1 MPNSPSAP
9 QITPEFQAALDL
21 MEDSNQHVFVTGKAG
36 TGKSTLLQYYRS
48 TTKKK
53 LAVLAPTGVAALN
66 VQGQTIHSFF
76 KFRPDS
82 TPESVA
88 RATPAAA
95 QAKLYKELEVIM
107 IDEVSM
113 LRADL
118 LDCIDMFL
126 RRHGPQKGKFFGGI
140 QMIFFGDL
148 YQLPP
153 VLTSMERPQFL
164 SQYRGAHFFHAKVID
179 QIPLYTI
186 ELTTVYRQQEQ
197 TFIEVLNAIRTNE
210 AAANHLETLNAQH
223 APDSPTQGAITLTTT
238 NDLADTVNQQQLN
251 ALSGTPFV
259 WTASS
264 SGIFNERDAP
274 TPRDIILK
282 PGAQVMLLTNDPR
295 GRWVNGSIGEVVKTT
310 KNDDSPAPLVHVR
323 LTTGTTVQVAPFSW
337 EVFRYGLNERTG
349 VVEQQLAGT
358 YTQYPLRLAWAVTI
372 HKSQGKTF
380 DQVII
385 DLGRGTFSPGQL
397 YVALSRCRTLD
408 GITLRQPV
416 LQRHI
421 MSDPTIHA
429 FTSSFKDGFR
439 QHGQASL
446 GFEDDW

>member
-1 MPNSPSAP
+1 MPDITPAP
-9 QITPEFQAALDL
+9 QITAEFKEALDL
-21 MEDSNQHVFVTGKAG
+21 LEDSHQHVFVTGKAG
-36 TGKSTLLQYYRS
+36 TGKSTLLQYFRS
-48 TTKKK
+48 TTSKK

-88 RATPAAA
+88 RITPNAA

-140 QMIFFGDL
+140 QMLFFGDL

-153 VLTSMERPQFL
+153 VLTSIERPQYL
-164 SQYRGAHFFHAKVID
+164 SQYKGTHFFHAKVID

-186 ELTTVYRQQEQ
+186 ELTTVYRQQEED
-197 TFIEVLNAIRTNE
+197 FIEILNAIRTNQ
-210 AAANHLETLNAQH
+210 AASIHLETLNSQH
-223 APDSPTQGAITLTTT
+223 APEVPADGAITLTTT
-238 NDLADTVNQQQLN
+238 NDLADTVNQKNLA
-251 ALSGTPFV
+251 ALPGEPFV

-264 SGIFNERDAP
+264 SGTFTERDAP
-274 TPRDIILK
+274 TPRDMVLK
-282 PGAQVMLLTNDPR
+282 PDTQVMLLTNDPR
-295 GRWVNGSIGEVVKTT
+295 GRWVNGSIGTVQKI
-310 KNDDSPAPLVHVR
+310 SRPADGPPLIHVL
-323 LTTGTTVQVAPFSW
+323 LTDGTTVQVPPFTW
-337 EVFRYGLNERTG
+337 EVFRYAFNERTNAL
-349 VVEQQLAGT
+349 EQQTAGS

-380 DQVII
+380 DQVVI

-408 GITLRQPV
+408 GITLRQPIQ
-416 LQRHI
+416 QRHI
-421 MSDPTIHA
+421 MSDPSIHT
-429 FTSSFKDGFR
+429 FSQSFKDGFR

-446 GFEDDW
+446 GFDDW